1 MEYAICG
8 SKMVDFEMLRRHTE
22 YKKPLKEHSDLVKFF
37 WEAVNELSEIERLK
51 FIKFCW
57 AQERLPASDE
67 EFDKKQIKLGLK
79 PALYAAAK
87 KNPDKCLPKADTCF
101 FNLELPNYSSKEILK
116 KQLIIAISF
125 DNDAID
131 NDTDLNQNQGRARR
145 ESYGEEEE

>member
-1 MEYAICG
+1 
-8 SKMVDFEMLRRHTE
+8 MLRRHTE
-22 YKKPLKEHSDLVKFF
+22 CKKPLKESSNLVKFF
-37 WEAVNELSEIERLK
+37 WEAVNELSEIEKLK

-67 EFDKKQIKLGLK
+67 EFEKKQIKLGLK
-79 PALYAAAK
+79 PAMYPSAL

-131 NDTDLNQNQGRARR
+131 NDNDLNQQGRQRMD
-145 ESYGEEEE
+145 SYGDDEEE